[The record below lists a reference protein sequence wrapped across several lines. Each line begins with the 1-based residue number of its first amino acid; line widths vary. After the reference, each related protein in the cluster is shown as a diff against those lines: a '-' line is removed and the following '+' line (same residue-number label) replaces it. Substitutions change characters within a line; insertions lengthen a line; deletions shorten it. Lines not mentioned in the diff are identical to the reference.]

1 VNRVPIQLALY
12 QHISSPNPLP
22 DSERARFRLAR
33 LFESIT
39 GGGSFS
45 QGELR
50 YFLETELGVNV
61 DISSPARLFKNV
73 HIAELLDYI
82 TLVHRFCAKR
92 WPQQAARWQAEAQ
105 RIFSEERL
113 AYEIDG
119 DCIVHPAVDPE
130 FQRNR
135 QATIAALQLPRYAN
149 SLASF
154 QRVSDQLALQPPNGK
169 EAWRAVFAAVEG
181 LFRLM
186 FSRAPQ
192 LNAGAVDTHLE
203 KLLQQI
209 HASDPVAL
217 RAAMKQAASF
227 KNWVD
232 SSHNYRHEPGSEEP
246 VQPPI
251 DLAVLAISNG
261 AGFLRWLITL
271 DQSMTALAP
280 AGTAAARPTS

>member
-1 VNRVPIQLALY
+1 MSRYSLLY
-12 QHISSPNPLP
+12 ISSPNPLP

-33 LFESIT
+33 LFQSIIGESSLST
-39 GGGSFS
+39 A
-45 QGELR
+45 ELGF
-50 YFLETELGVNV
+50 FLENELGVNI

-73 HIAELLDYI
+73 QVAELLDYI
-82 TLVHRFCAKR
+82 TLVHRFCGKR
-92 WPQQAARWQAEAQ
+92 WPKVAARWQAEAQ
-105 RIFSEERL
+105 RIFLEERL
-113 AYEIDG
+113 AYEIDR

-135 QATIAALQLPRYAN
+135 QTTVAALQLPRYAN
-149 SLASF
+149 SLAAF
-154 QRVSDQLALQPPNGK
+154 QRVSDELASQPPNGK

-186 FSRAPQ
+186 FPSAPQ
-192 LNAGAVDTHLE
+192 LNAGAVDTHIAN
-203 KLLQQI
+203 LLQRI
-209 HASDPVAL
+209 HASDAVAL
-217 RAAMKQAASF
+217 RAANRQLASF
-227 KNWVD
+227 KDWVD

-271 DQSMTALAP
+271 DQSKT
-280 AGTAAARPTS
+280 T